1 MHAKPGW
8 PGCRKWVYCR
18 IVIELYLCRNGLV
31 CKIATAIHACMI
43 IILRMSTPTR
53 KRLSDIRND
62 FERGVFL
69 SVYNSRT
76 QRMRRHIARIIL
88 GLKHGL
94 RGTLFSWPLYLLPL
108 AAWYFRPTFLPLILL
123 LLIPGVYIS
132 GLILL
137 RGVRED
143 YANHVEGFILRPG
156 YSGRLL
162 FPANFVT

>member
-1 MHAKPGW
+1 MQERRG
-8 PGCRKWVYCR
+8 RR
-18 IVIELYLCRNGLV
+18 S
-31 CKIATAIHACMI
+31 CKSDDVLH
-43 IILRMSTPTR
+43 MSAPTT

-76 QRMRRHIARIIL
+76 QRMHRIIARVIL

-108 AAWYFRPTFLPLILL
+108 AAWSFKPAYLPLILL

-132 GLILL
+132 WIILV

-156 YSGRLL
+156 FPGRLL
-162 FPANFVT
+162 FPGNFVT